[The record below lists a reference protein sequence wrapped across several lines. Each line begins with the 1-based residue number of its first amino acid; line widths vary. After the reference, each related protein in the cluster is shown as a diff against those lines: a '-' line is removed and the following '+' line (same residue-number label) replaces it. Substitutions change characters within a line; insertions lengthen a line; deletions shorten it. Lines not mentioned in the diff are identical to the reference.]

1 MPDTPQ
7 HYQALIIGFGKAGK
21 TLAAFLAI
29 KGWHVALVEQSAQMY
44 GGTCI
49 NIACIPTKSLV
60 NSAEHR
66 VPYPA
71 AIAEKNRLTGFLRAR
86 NLTNLTSHPEATLL
100 LGQASFVKARQ
111 VCVCIAETGEE
122 VLIEAEHIFINTGAQ
137 PRLLDLPGLRE
148 SPHVFTSTTLM
159 AESTLP
165 ERLVII
171 GGGFIGLEFA
181 SMYAQ
186 FGSAVTL
193 LDTNL
198 TWLPREDEDMASA
211 IFNILTSRG
220 IALELGVRL
229 LRVESAPD
237 QEDVVVYE
245 NQQGETLRLP
255 ASAILVATGRTPNV
269 AGLNLA
275 AAGIEQDA
283 RGFVRV
289 NERLQTNV
297 PHIWALGD
305 VNGGPQFTYISLD
318 DYRIVRD
325 QLFGAGTRTTA
336 DRQYVA
342 STVFL
347 TPHFAHVGLRERE
360 ARAQGYQ
367 IRVATLP
374 AAAVSRAQVLR
385 QPQGLLKAVV
395 EVGTDRILGCTL
407 LCAEAGEVINTV
419 QLAMKAGLPY
429 PVLRDNIY
437 IHPSMTEALND
448 LFGKL

>member
-1 MPDTPQ
+1 MSSPQ
-7 HYQALIIGFGKAGK
+7 QYQALIIGFGKAGK
-21 TLAAFLAI
+21 TLAGFLATQ
-29 KGWHVALVEQSAQMY
+29 GWRVALVEQSARMY

-60 NSAEHR
+60 HSAELG
-66 VPYPA
+66 VPYFE
-71 AIAEKNRLTGFLRAR
+71 AIAEKNRLTGFLRGR
-86 NLTNLTSHPEATLL
+86 NLTNLTAHPEATLL
-100 LGQASFVKARQ
+100 LGQASFVNERQ
-111 VCVCIAETGEE
+111 VRVQLTETGEE
-122 VLIEAEHIFINTGAQ
+122 VLVEADHIFINTGAV
-137 PRLLDLPGLRE
+137 PRLPPIPGLRE
-148 SPHVFTSTTLM
+148 SQRVFTSTSLM
-159 AESTLP
+159 EQTVLP

-186 FGSAVTL
+186 FGAAVTVLETAPRL
-193 LDTNL
+193 LPN
-198 TWLPREDEDMASA
+198 EDEDMAAA
-211 IFNILTSRG
+211 IIQSLTAKG
-220 IALELGVRL
+220 VTFETGVRVQ
-229 LRVESAPD
+229 RIEPGPEG
-237 QEDVVVYE
+237 EDVIIFE
-245 NQQGETLRLP
+245 TPQGTVERRQAT
-255 ASAILVATGRTPNV
+255 AILVAVGREPVV
-269 AGLNLA
+269 ASLNLA
-275 AAGIEQDA
+275 AAGVAQNE
-283 RGFVRV
+283 RGFIQV

-325 QLFGAGTRTTA
+325 QLFGPGTRTTA

-347 TPHFAHVGLRERE
+347 TPPFAHVGLRERE

-367 IRVATLP
+367 VRVATLP
-374 AAAVSRAQVLR
+374 AAAITRGQVLR
-385 QPQGLLKAVV
+385 QPGGLLKAVV
-395 EVGTDRILGCTL
+395 EESTGRILGCSL

-437 IHPSMTEALND
+437 THPSMTEALND
-448 LFGKL
+448 LFGKF